1 MKALIIV
8 FHKNYGLHA
17 TKCSI
22 LCQNRSEY
30 SDKHGPIILQTE
42 TGHVRQS
49 VDLYYSLQI
58 LLIKSI
64 QKDVEV

>member
-1 MKALIIV
+1 MMYLQQNAAYWVKTGQKIV
-8 FHKNYGLHA
+8 
-17 TKCSI
+17 I
-22 LCQNRSEY
+22 
-30 SDKHGPIILQTE
+30 KHGPIILQTE

>member
-1 MKALIIV
+1 MQQNAAYGVKTDQKIV
-8 FHKNYGLHA
+8 
-17 TKCSI
+17 I
-22 LCQNRSEY
+22 
-30 SDKHGPIILQTE
+30 KHGPIILQPE

-64 QKDVEV
+64 QSTERC

>member
-1 MKALIIV
+1 MVYMQQNAAYCVKTGQNIV
-8 FHKNYGLHA
+8 INMVRLSFKL
-17 TKCSI
+17 KF
-22 LCQNRSEY
+22 
-30 SDKHGPIILQTE
+30 
-42 TGHVRQS
+42 GHVRQS